1 MFDVSF
7 DLLIGLLLKNYGLRT
22 GEFEPV
28 VPPVVLPV
36 VDPVFDVDPLGLAV
50 ESGSFVIVGA
60 GVVGGMTVT
69 IRVGSG
75 EMTVVGIGSVV
86 SEPLTN
92 PGRM

>member
-7 DLLIGLLLKNYGLRT
+7 ELLIGLLLKNYGLRT
-22 GEFEPV
+22 GEFE
-28 VPPVVLPV
+28 PVVLPV

-60 GVVGGMTVT
+60 GVVGGTIVT

-75 EMTVVGIGSVV
+75 EMIVVGIGSVA

-92 PGRM
+92 PGRI